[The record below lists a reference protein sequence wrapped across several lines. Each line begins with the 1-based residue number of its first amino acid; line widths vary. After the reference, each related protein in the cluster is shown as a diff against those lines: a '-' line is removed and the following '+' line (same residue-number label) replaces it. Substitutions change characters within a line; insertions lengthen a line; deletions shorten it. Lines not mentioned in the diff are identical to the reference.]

1 MRVKHV
7 DNLDAL
13 QALAEVYRELGLKII
28 WVGKDRRIEAYE
40 NGHLKYIA
48 AVGG

>member
-1 MRVKHV
+1 MRIKHV
-7 DNLDAL
+7 DSLDAL
-13 QALAEVYRELGLKII
+13 QALAEVYRESGLRIV

-48 AVGG
+48 AVSG